1 MVPTRTFLHCD
12 SAGASTP
19 NRSHLF
25 RFSKVLRLSGEVF
38 IALGTLPR
46 LSGENGPGEIHSP
59 CHLLPGTDVKPCL
72 TEGKQAL
79 PRAAAVREV
88 VMCRDRGFPRQTHL
102 GSKLSSP
109 LTVCL
114 ECLTS
119 PLWVSI
125 CSAVN
130 GSPHSNLLRW

>member
-1 MVPTRTFLHCD
+1 MFV
-12 SAGASTP
+12 
-19 NRSHLF
+19 
-25 RFSKVLRLSGEVF
+25 
-38 IALGTLPR
+38 ALGALPR

-59 CHLLPGTDVKPCL
+59 CHLLPGTDAKPCL

-88 VMCRDRGFPRQTHL
+88 VMCRDWGFPRQTHL
-102 GSKLSSP
+102 DSKLSSP

-114 ECLTS
+114 ECPTS

-125 CSAVN
+125 CYICYMQLIYKFVTFCVLSNNFSDN
-130 GSPHSNLLRW
+130 GNLFILVLTLKPYLLSSFVIFFLL

>member
-1 MVPTRTFLHCD
+1 MKSSV
-12 SAGASTP
+12 
-19 NRSHLF
+19 

-38 IALGTLPR
+38 IALGILPR
-46 LSGENGPGEIHSP
+46 LSRENGPREIHSL
-59 CHLLPGTDVKPCL
+59 CHLLPGADVKPCL
-72 TEGKQAL
+72 PERKQAL

-88 VMCRDRGFPRQTHL
+88 VTCWDQGFPRRTHL

-114 ECLTS
+114 ECPTS

-125 CSAVN
+125 CSIVN
-130 GSPHSNLLRW
+130 RSPHFDLLRW